1 MQRRGGGVRA
11 ASALVVPVLLAALA
25 TASLDPF
32 DNQLGDI
39 SYCKQRCD
47 ATLGGRSG
55 ARDTV
60 LSACHRGC
68 RLFSICQFVNG
79 NGGHNASRD
88 ECQGACQEAY
98 VRPAEQEG
106 CLNGCENQPAGAE
119 SERRKLKAMMR
130 RSKPLSVMDLL
141 SSWCSDIVSSAQ
153 SFISSTWT
161 FYLQADD
168 GKVLVFQSEPQMEFS
183 FPELQTPRVDVVDK
197 AWSVVSSS
205 TQRPRGGARERS
217 AARGG
222 AKGRRGANR
231 AEAPPADHDFLG
243 CMSRRSGLPRWIL
256 AGCLFLSIVVM
267 LWLSCASLVTAP
279 DQRVRTQLSING
291 DKEFQAGP
299 PNPLGPVIA
308 VAVSQSE
315 RGKEAGP
322 LPVKVDLDKTAL

>member
-168 GKVLVFQSEPQMEFS
+168 GKVLVFQLFYTLLTWRRSSPPNTPQSEPQMEFS

-205 TQRPRGGARERS
+205 TQRPRGGERAAPHLQPRRLTLRPLTLAHRDCVCRLTCCCGWRCFPTCAGARERS

-243 CMSRRSGLPRWIL
+243 CMSR
-256 AGCLFLSIVVM
+256 
-267 LWLSCASLVTAP
+267 
-279 DQRVRTQLSING
+279 
-291 DKEFQAGP
+291 
-299 PNPLGPVIA
+299 
-308 VAVSQSE
+308 
-315 RGKEAGP
+315 
-322 LPVKVDLDKTAL
+322 